1 MYILILFSSFERFI
15 LGLNK
20 VIIRGFGHVVSDGK
34 DNAVR
39 GLKTSEMAIVV
50 SFIYSVNDTDIM
62 TITMKELTSL
72 KLHIIYVIEQMAWE
86 NELERY
92 DELII
97 LKKFMWDMVG
107 WDNVDIE
114 ISDRIELYDFLSS
127 IDAYVSMF

>member
-1 MYILILFSSFERFI
+1 
-15 LGLNK
+15 
-20 VIIRGFGHVVSDGK
+20 
-34 DNAVR
+34 
-39 GLKTSEMAIVV
+39 MAIVV